1 MKNLYQYTCVILLV
15 LAASLV
21 SCEENDPFEELG
33 EVVSG
38 KVPFITT
45 SGIQNLYAA
54 DDSILFNVYYWSA
67 EDDIAKLA
75 LGKGEQVSIVGNITV
90 DDGGGPTTVE
100 IASLLENEIM
110 QEGADITHDPLDY
123 ETARNAYNKPMIFH
137 IGPQYQLLELESP
150 DQIEGLDNVVYS
162 QEIKSLI
169 IQALEENGVL
179 ISSWAELEG
188 MTTAIELV
196 LESTLSFQVQVF
208 DAEGES
214 NYSSVTTVK
223 VGAIN

>member
-1 MKNLYQYTCVILLV
+1 MALV
-15 LAASLV
+15 TSLA

-90 DDGGGPTTVE
+90 DDGGGPATVA
-100 IASLLENEIM
+100 IDSLLEKEM
-110 QEGADITHDPLDY
+110 TQEGADISHDPLDY

-150 DQIEGLDNVVYS
+150 DSLGSLDEVVYS

-169 IQALEENGVL
+169 IKTLEDNGVL
-179 ISSWAELEG
+179 VSSWAELAG
-188 MTTAIELV
+188 MTTSIELV
-196 LESTLSFQVQVF
+196 VESTLSFQVQVF

>member
-1 MKNLYQYTCVILLV
+1 MA
-15 LAASLV
+15 LATSLV
-21 SCEENDPFEELG
+21 SCEANDPFEDLG

-75 LGKGEQVSIVGNITV
+75 LDKGEQVSILGNITV
-90 DDGGGPTTVE
+90 DDGGGQVTVE
-100 IASLLENEIM
+100 ISELLEKEIA
-110 QEGADITHDPLDY
+110 QEGADIVHDPLDY
-123 ETARNAYNKPMIFH
+123 ETARNAYNKPLIFH

-150 DQIEGLDNVVYS
+150 DNLESLDDVVYS

-169 IQALEENGVL
+169 LKALEDNGVL
-179 ISSWAELEG
+179 ISSWAELEEI
-188 MTTAIELV
+188 TTAIELV
-196 LESTLSFQVQVF
+196 VESTLSFQVQVF

-223 VGAIN
+223 VGALK